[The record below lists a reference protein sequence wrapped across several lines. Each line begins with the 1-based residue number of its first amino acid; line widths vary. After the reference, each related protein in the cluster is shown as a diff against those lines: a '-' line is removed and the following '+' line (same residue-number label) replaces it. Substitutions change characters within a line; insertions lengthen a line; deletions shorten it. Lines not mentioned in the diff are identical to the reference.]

1 MSFDARD
8 ILDGWMVEWWVIAG
22 AWLGSV
28 ARLLAC
34 LDVEA
39 RVML

>member
-8 ILDGWMVEWWVIAG
+8 MMWAGLDGWMVEWWVIAAG

-28 ARLLAC
+28 ARLLG
-34 LDVEA
+34 
-39 RVML
+39 